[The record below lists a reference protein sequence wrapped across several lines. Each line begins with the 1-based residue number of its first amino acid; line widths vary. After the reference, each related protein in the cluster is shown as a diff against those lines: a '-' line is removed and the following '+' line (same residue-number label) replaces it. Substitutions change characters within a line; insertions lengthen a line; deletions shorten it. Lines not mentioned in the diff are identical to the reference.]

1 MIADI
6 KHVLDNPNDV
16 PDVPPMV
23 MRYLQAVLSSE
34 YITESGQ
41 LKVLRAAG
49 YSEQAIFGFI
59 LGTQYA
65 SKMLDEMEAR
75 KQMNRDGED

>member
-41 LKVLRAAG
+41 LKALRAAG

-75 KQMNRDGED
+75 KRMNRDEED

>member
-23 MRYLQAVLSSE
+23 MRYLQAILTSE
-34 YITESGQ
+34 YIVESGQ
-41 LKVLRAAG
+41 LKMLRAAG
-49 YSEQAIFGFI
+49 YSEQTIFGFI
-59 LGTQYA
+59 LGAQHA
-65 SKMLDEMEAR
+65 SKVLDEMEAR
-75 KQMNRDGED
+75 KRMNRDEED

>member
-16 PDVPPMV
+16 PDVPPIV

-41 LKVLRAAG
+41 LKALRAAG

-75 KQMNRDGED
+75 KRMNRDEED

>member
-41 LKVLRAAG
+41 LKALRSAG

-75 KQMNRDGED
+75 KRMNREED

>member
-41 LKVLRAAG
+41 LKALRAAG

-75 KQMNRDGED
+75 KRMNREED

>member
-6 KHVLDNPNDV
+6 KHVLDYPNDV

-41 LKVLRAAG
+41 LKALRAAG

-75 KQMNRDGED
+75 KRMNRDEED

>member
-34 YITESGQ
+34 HITESGQ
-41 LKVLRAAG
+41 LKALRAAG

-75 KQMNRDGED
+75 KRMNQDEED

>member
-16 PDVPPMV
+16 PDVPPAV
-23 MRYLQAVLSSE
+23 MHYLQAVLSSE

-41 LKVLRAAG
+41 MKILRAAG

-75 KQMNRDGED
+75 KRMNRDEED

>member
-16 PDVPPMV
+16 PDVPPAV
-23 MRYLQAVLSSE
+23 MRYLQAVLTSE
-34 YITESGQ
+34 HITESGQ
-41 LKVLRAAG
+41 LKALRASG

-75 KQMNRDGED
+75 KRMNRDEED

>member
-23 MRYLQAVLSSE
+23 MRYLQAMLSSE
-34 YITESGQ
+34 YISESGK
-41 LKVLRAAG
+41 LKSLREAG

-75 KQMNRDGED
+75 KRMNREED

>member
-16 PDVPPMV
+16 PDVPPAV
-23 MRYLQAVLSSE
+23 IRYLQAILTSE
-34 YITESGQ
+34 YIAESGQ
-41 LKVLRAAG
+41 LKVLRSAG

-65 SKMLDEMEAR
+65 SKVLDEMEAR
-75 KQMNRDGED
+75 KRMNREED

>member
-75 KQMNRDGED
+75 KLMNREED

>member
-41 LKVLRAAG
+41 LKVLRASG

-75 KQMNRDGED
+75 KRMNRDEED

>member
-34 YITESGQ
+34 HITESGQ
-41 LKVLRAAG
+41 LKALRAAG

-75 KQMNRDGED
+75 KRMNRDEED

>member
-41 LKVLRAAG
+41 LKALRASG

-75 KQMNRDGED
+75 KRMNQDEED